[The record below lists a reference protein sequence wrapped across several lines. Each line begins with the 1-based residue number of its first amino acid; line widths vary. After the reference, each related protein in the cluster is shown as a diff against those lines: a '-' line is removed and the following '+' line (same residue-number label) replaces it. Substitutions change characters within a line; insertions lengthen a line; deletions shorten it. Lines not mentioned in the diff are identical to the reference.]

1 MFQCDCPP
9 EDCAGRV
16 RAYAAGDRAAGD
28 ELARKFGPLVRAVV
42 GRVLGPGRREEWDDA
57 CQTIFLRLFA
67 NLHRWEQR
75 CPFCKWLAVVAARRA
90 IDLSRAAAPPAERDG
105 APAERVR
112 VALEQVPDPRPAP
125 PDPETIE
132 RIAQAVARFPAEWRQ
147 VWEWWAQGE
156 RREEMAR
163 RAGRSLRTIQYW
175 LAEMLD
181 QVRESL
187 GE

>member
-16 RAYAAGDRAAGD
+16 DAFLRGDRAAGD
-28 ELARKFGPLVRAVV
+28 ELAVKFTPLVRAVV
-42 GRVLGPGRREEWDDA
+42 ARVLGPSRREDWEDA
-57 CQTIFLRLFA
+57 CQAIFLRLFT
-67 NLHRWEQR
+67 NLARWERR

-90 IDLSRAAAPPAERDG
+90 IDLARIDTASPPPGRI
-105 APAERVR
+105 
-112 VALEQVPDPRPAP
+112 ALELVPDQRPAA
-125 PDPETIE
+125 PDPEMIARIE
-132 RIAQAVARFPAEWRQ
+132 AAVAAFPRPWRQ
-147 VWEWWAQGE
+147 VWEGWLAGE

-163 RAGRSLRTIQYW
+163 RTGKSLRTIQYW

-181 QVRESL
+181 QLRESL